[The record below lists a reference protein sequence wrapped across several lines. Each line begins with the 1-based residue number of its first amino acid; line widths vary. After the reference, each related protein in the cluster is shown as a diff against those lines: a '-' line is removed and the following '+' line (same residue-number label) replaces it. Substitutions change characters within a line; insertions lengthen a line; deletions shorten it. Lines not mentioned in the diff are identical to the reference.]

1 MAFGAVA
8 SRFLSVLVFA
18 LAFLC
23 SATGLGIYS
32 YFLATE
38 RTHDVSIPNKHKAI
52 EGITGAGVLYTLIA
66 LVFTCFLGGFT
77 LFAFIGIVLDLLFMG
92 AFIAVAILTRDGASS
107 CNNNPQKTPLGTGS
121 PSSHIGVNGV
131 RWTATLHTICRLET
145 VVFAVSILG
154 ALFFLLAALVQF
166 WLGKHHHKEKK
177 FGPSPANGYT
187 SGSGRRGF
195 FSRRKRASTHSHHRD
210 AEVGAI
216 PAAAVATHHTNGRH
230 SYNTATTDSYAG
242 NKYEE
247 TQYAPP
253 VGAPVA
259 GGYHTGPAGAEVNP
273 YGYDNTTR
281 SHAV

>member
-8 SRFLSVLVFA
+8 SRFLSVLVFT

-38 RTHDVSIPNKHKAI
+38 RTHNVTIPSKHKAI
-52 EGITGAGVLYTLIA
+52 EGIMGAGVLYTLIA
-66 LVFTCFLGGFT
+66 LVLTCFLGGFT
-77 LFAFIGIVLDLLFMG
+77 FFAFIGIVLDILFVG

-107 CNNNPQKTPLGTGS
+107 CNNNPQKTPLGTGA
-121 PSSHIGVNGV
+121 PNSHVGTQGAT
-131 RWTATLHTICRLET
+131 WTASLHTICRLET
-145 VVFAVSILG
+145 VVFAVAILG
-154 ALFFLLAALVQF
+154 ALFFLFAAVVQF
-166 WLGKHHHKEKK
+166 WLGKRHRKEKK
-177 FGPSPANGYT
+177 FGPSPANNYT
-187 SGSGRRGF
+187 SGSGKRSF
-195 FSRRKRASTHSHHRD
+195 FSRRKRASTHSHHNRGVE
-210 AEVGAI
+210 AGAI
-216 PAAAVATHHTNGRH
+216 PAGGVATNGRH

-247 TQYAPP
+247 TQFAPP

-259 GGYHTGPAGAEVNP
+259 GGYHTGPAGADVNP

-281 SHAV
+281 SHVV